1 MNTGQVQ
8 PYISSS
14 VTVMTTQHATAF
26 VSTRII
32 TDNLDAMVD
41 FYEQL
46 TGTTAVR
53 PAPVFAEIITP
64 TATLAIG
71 STATVPLFASGSA
84 EAAANRSAIFEF
96 LVDDVDTEYRRLST
110 LGIEFVADPALM
122 PWGNR
127 VFFVRDPDRNL
138 VGMFSPV
145 TAEAIE
151 RFTGRYAH

>member
-1 MNTGQVQ
+1 
-8 PYISSS
+8 
-14 VTVMTTQHATAF
+14 MTDSHVTAF

-32 TDNLDAMVD
+32 TDNLDAMVA

-71 STATVPLFASGSA
+71 STATVPLFAPGSA
-84 EAAANRSAIFEF
+84 EAAANRSAILEF
-96 LVDDVDTEYRRLST
+96 LVQDVDAEFARLAA
-110 LGIEFVADPALM
+110 LGMEFVAEPALM

-127 VFFVRDPDRNL
+127 VFFVRDPDQNL
-138 VGMFSPV
+138 VGVFSPV
-145 TAEAIE
+145 SAEATE
-151 RFTGRYAH
+151 RFAGRYGR

>member
-1 MNTGQVQ
+1 
-8 PYISSS
+8 
-14 VTVMTTQHATAF
+14 MTNSYVTAF

-53 PAPVFAEIITP
+53 PAPVFAEILTP

-71 STATVPLFASGSA
+71 STATVPLFAPGSA
-84 EAAANRSAIFEF
+84 EAAANRSAILEF
-96 LVDDVDTEYRRLST
+96 LVDDVDTEYARMAA
-110 LGIEFVADPALM
+110 LGVEVVAEPALM

-127 VFFVRDPDRNL
+127 VFFLRDPDQNL
-138 VGMFSPV
+138 VGLFSPAS
-145 TAEAIE
+145 AEAIE
-151 RFTGRYAH
+151 RFAGRYSR

>member
-1 MNTGQVQ
+1 
-8 PYISSS
+8 
-14 VTVMTTQHATAF
+14 MTHSRAAAF

-53 PAPVFAEIITP
+53 PAPVFAEILTQ

-71 STATVPLFASGSA
+71 STATVPLFAPGSA
-84 EAAANRSAIFEF
+84 EAAANRSTIVEF
-96 LVDDVDTEYRRLST
+96 LVDDVDAEYARLDA
-110 LGIEFVADPALM
+110 LGTDLVAAPALM

-127 VFFVRDPDRNL
+127 VFFLRDPDRNL
-138 VGMFSPV
+138 VGVFSPV
-145 TAEAIE
+145 SAEAIE
-151 RFTGRYAH
+151 RFAGRYGR